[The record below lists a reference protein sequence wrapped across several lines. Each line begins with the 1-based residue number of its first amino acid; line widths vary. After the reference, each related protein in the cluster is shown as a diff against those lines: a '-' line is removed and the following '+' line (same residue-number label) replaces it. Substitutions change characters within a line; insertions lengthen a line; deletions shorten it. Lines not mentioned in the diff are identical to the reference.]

1 MRGLWKTKRSAMI
14 FNYTGLRQRI
24 GVQNMRLIKNLLAS
38 TAGSVLL
45 LSVAQGATISPSF
58 QFSGS
63 IRAGGGSAETL
74 GPDYPIGGTVR
85 RTNGNA
91 FSAFATVTA
100 SGFDDP
106 VNGVTF
112 ANGVTAFGGASAT
125 SNNRV
130 VVTITNESTIAETLF
145 WNGTIFGG
153 GAGIVEPNSSC
164 NLATLDTC
172 VDYSAPDI
180 AHDASAQIVFG
191 ASLDGTPLFDG
202 RISVSDTEQTSSFSG
217 IELQNF
223 RLADDSSGD
232 AVNSQY
238 YWWDETK
245 FGIDLGTLA
254 AGESKTLEFFVMT
267 SALASG
273 ADGCGTLEGGPL
285 VCIGA
290 QAGFGDPDTNG
301 GNQLSTGLSYRS
313 LSFSSS
319 TDNTVAISAEAVPLP
334 AGIWLFAPVIAGG
347 LGWKRLKKKA

>member
-1 MRGLWKTKRSAMI
+1 MKLFKT
-14 FNYTGLRQRI
+14 
-24 GVQNMRLIKNLLAS
+24 LLAS
-38 TAGSVLL
+38 AAGSALL
-45 LSVAQGATISPSF
+45 VSAAQGATISPTF

-63 IRAGGGSAETL
+63 IQAGGGGVETL
-74 GPDYPIGGTVR
+74 GPDYPVGGTVR
-85 RTNGNA
+85 RSNGNA

-106 VNGVTF
+106 VDGVTF

-164 NLATLDTC
+164 NLSTLDMC
-172 VDYSAPDI
+172 IDYSAPGG
-180 AHDASAQIVFG
+180 AHDASAQVVFG
-191 ASLDGTPLFDG
+191 ATLDSTSLFEGE
-202 RISVSDTEQTSSFSG
+202 ISVSDTVQTSSFSG
-217 IELQNF
+217 IELENF
-223 RLADDSSGD
+223 RLADGSNGD
-232 AVNSQY
+232 VVNSQY

-267 SALASG
+267 SAIASS
-273 ADGCGTLEGGPL
+273 ADGCAPFEGGPL

-290 QAGFGDPDTNG
+290 QAGFGDPDSNG
-301 GNQLSTGLSYRS
+301 GNQLSSGLSYRS

-319 TDNTVAISAEAVPLP
+319 TDNAMAISAEAVPIP
-334 AGIWLFAPVIAGG
+334 GGIWLFAPMIAGG
-347 LGWKRLKKKA
+347 LGWKRIKKKG